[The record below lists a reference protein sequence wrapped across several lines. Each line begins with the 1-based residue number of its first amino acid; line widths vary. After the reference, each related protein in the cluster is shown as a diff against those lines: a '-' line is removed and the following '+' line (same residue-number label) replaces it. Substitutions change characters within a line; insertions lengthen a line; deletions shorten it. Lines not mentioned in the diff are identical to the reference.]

1 MGKEPK
7 KVIRNRPKHKNG
19 KWSTADEI
27 FWLENMVKD
36 CVDENGVY
44 SPCIIDELN
53 KNNKANLD
61 KLKCLK
67 VAELGCMTRNYDDI
81 YIDRLAI
88 KDKAIELQIE
98 IRGLMRA

>member
-44 SPCIIDELN
+44 LSLIHI
-53 KNNKANLD
+53 
-61 KLKCLK
+61 
-67 VAELGCMTRNYDDI
+67 
-81 YIDRLAI
+81 
-88 KDKAIELQIE
+88 
-98 IRGLMRA
+98 